1 MLLIKNGHIKPITA
15 PEIEKGCILIG
26 DDGKIAKIGKKIAAP
41 KSATVIDAEGRLVTP
56 GCVEAHCHIGLDG
69 IATREKD
76 YNENLNPIAPN
87 VQALDGIDPTEEGLH
102 NAIAGGVTCGC
113 VTPGSSNIL
122 GGYACAIKFHGIRV
136 DNMVVKNPAA
146 MKGAMGENP
155 KRRHGATNKKPPV
168 TRMGIAAMLREELQK
183 TINYRDAKAA
193 GKNPSYDAKLEAMI
207 PVVNGALPLKMHAH
221 RADDLFTAIR
231 IAKEFNLKLTLCHCT
246 DGALIAEEL
255 ASEGFPVIVGP
266 SWGPKSKQ
274 ELDNKSFATAGILHN
289 AGCKVCIT
297 TDAPV
302 MPIDKLP
309 MAAGL
314 CATAGMPMEAAWKAI
329 TITPAEVL
337 GIEDRVGSLEV
348 GKDGDLVIW
357 TADPLTTIGG
367 KAHMTIIEGKVV
379 YSAE

>member
-15 PEIEKGCILIG
+15 PEIENGCILI
-26 DDGKIAKIGKKIAAP
+26 DDNGKIAQIAEKIDAP
-41 KSATVIDAEGRLVTP
+41 AGATVIDAEGRLVTP
-56 GCVEAHCHIGLDG
+56 GIVEAHCHIGLDG

-76 YNENLNPIAPN
+76 YNENLNPIVPN
-87 VQALDGIDPTEEGLH
+87 VQALDAIDPTEEGLK
-102 NAIAGGVTCGC
+102 NAIMGGVTCGC

-136 DNMVVKNPAA
+136 DNMVVKNPVA
-146 MKGAMGENP
+146 MKAAMGENP
-155 KRRHGATNKKPPV
+155 KKRHGATNKKPPV

-183 TINYRDAKAA
+183 AVNYRDAKAA
-193 GKNPSYDAKLEAMI
+193 GKNSFDAKYEAMI
-207 PVVNGALPLKMHAH
+207 PVVNGDLTLKIHAH

-231 IAKEFNLKLTLCHCT
+231 IAKEFNLKISLDHVTE
-246 DGALIAEEL
+246 GGLIAEEL
-255 ASEGFPVIVGP
+255 AKENIPLIVGP
-266 SWGPKSKQ
+266 SWGTKSKQ

-314 CATAGMPMEAAWKAI
+314 CAAEGLPMEAAWKAI
-329 TITPAEVL
+329 TINPAEVL
-337 GIEDRVGSLEV
+337 EIADRVGSLEV

-367 KAHMTIIEGKVV
+367 RAYTTVIEGKVV
-379 YSAE
+379 YQA

>member
-15 PEIEKGCILIG
+15 EEIENGCILV
-26 DDGKIAKIGKKIAAP
+26 DDNGKIAAIGKDIAAP
-41 KSATVIDAEGRLVTP
+41 EGAEVIDAEGRLVTP

-76 YNENLNPIAPN
+76 YNENLNPIVPN
-87 VQALDGIDPTEEGLH
+87 VQALDGIDPTEEGLK
-102 NAIAGGVTCGC
+102 NAIKGGVTCGC
-113 VTPGSSNIL
+113 VTPGSSNII

-155 KRRHGATNKKPPV
+155 KKRHGATNKKPPV

-183 TINYRDAKAA
+183 AINYRDAKAA
-193 GKNPSYDAKLEAMI
+193 GKNPGFDAKMEAMI
-207 PVVNGALPLKMHAH
+207 PVVNGDLTLKIHAH

-231 IAKEFNLKLTLCHCT
+231 IAKEFNLKISLDHVT
-246 DGALIAEEL
+246 DGALIADEL
-255 ASEGFPVIVGP
+255 AKENIPLIVGP
-266 SWGPKSKQ
+266 SMGTKSKQ
-274 ELDNKSFATAGILHN
+274 ELDNKAFATAGILHK

-302 MPIDKLP
+302 MPIENLP

-314 CATAGMPMEAAWKAI
+314 CAAEGLPLEAAWKAI
-329 TITPAEVL
+329 TINSAEVL
-337 GIEDRVGSLEV
+337 EIADRVGSLEV
-348 GKDGDLVIW
+348 GKDADIVIW
-357 TADPLTTIGG
+357 TADPLKTVGGEAYTTIVNG
-367 KAHMTIIEGKVV
+367 KIV
-379 YSAE
+379 YQA

>member
-15 PEIEKGCILIG
+15 PEIKNGCILI
-26 DDGKIAKIGKKIAAP
+26 DDNGKIAQIAEKIDAP
-41 KSATVIDAEGRLVTP
+41 AGATVIDAEGRLVTP
-56 GCVEAHCHIGLDG
+56 GIVEAHCHIGLDG

-76 YNENLNPIAPN
+76 YNENLNPIVPN
-87 VQALDGIDPTEEGLH
+87 VQALDAIDPTEEGLK
-102 NAIAGGVTCGC
+102 NAIMGGVTCGC

-136 DNMVVKNPAA
+136 DNMVVKNPVA
-146 MKGAMGENP
+146 MKAAMGENP
-155 KRRHGATNKKPPV
+155 KKRHGATNKKPPV

-183 TINYRDAKAA
+183 AVNYRDAKAA
-193 GKNPSYDAKLEAMI
+193 GKDSFDAKMEAMI
-207 PVVNGALPLKMHAH
+207 PVVNGDLTLKIHAH

-231 IAKEFNLKLTLCHCT
+231 IAKEFNLKISLDHVTE
-246 DGALIAEEL
+246 GGLIAEEL
-255 ASEGFPVIVGP
+255 AKENIPLIVGP
-266 SWGPKSKQ
+266 SWGTKSKQ

-314 CATAGMPMEAAWKAI
+314 CAAEGLPMEAAWKAI
-329 TITPAEVL
+329 TINPAEVL
-337 GIEDRVGSLEV
+337 EIADRVGSLEV
-348 GKDGDLVIW
+348 GKDGDVVIW

-367 KAHMTIIEGKVV
+367 RAYTTVIEGKVV
-379 YSAE
+379 YQA

>member
-15 PEIEKGCILIG
+15 PEIENGCILI
-26 DDGKIAKIGKKIAAP
+26 DDNGKIAQIAEKIDAP
-41 KSATVIDAEGRLVTP
+41 AGATVIDAEGRLVTP
-56 GCVEAHCHIGLDG
+56 GIVEAHCHIGLDG

-76 YNENLNPIAPN
+76 YNENLNPIVPN
-87 VQALDGIDPTEEGLH
+87 VQALDAIDPTEEGLK
-102 NAIAGGVTCGC
+102 NAIMGGVTCGC

-136 DNMVVKNPAA
+136 DNMVVKNPVA
-146 MKGAMGENP
+146 MKAAMGENP
-155 KRRHGATNKKPPV
+155 KKRHGATNKKPPV

-183 TINYRDAKAA
+183 AVNYRDAKAA
-193 GKNPSYDAKLEAMI
+193 GKNSFDAKMEAMI
-207 PVVNGALPLKMHAH
+207 PVVNGDLTLKIHAH

-231 IAKEFNLKLTLCHCT
+231 IAKEFNLKISLDHVTE
-246 DGALIAEEL
+246 GGLIAEEL
-255 ASEGFPVIVGP
+255 AKENIPLIVGP
-266 SWGPKSKQ
+266 SWGTKSKQ

-289 AGCKVCIT
+289 AGCKICIT

-314 CATAGMPMEAAWKAI
+314 CAAEGLPIEAAWKAI
-329 TITPAEVL
+329 TINAAEVL
-337 GIEDRVGSLEV
+337 EIADRVGSLEV
-348 GKDGDLVIW
+348 GKDGDVVIW

-367 KAHMTIIEGKVV
+367 RAYTTLIEGKVV
-379 YSAE
+379 YQA

>member
-15 PEIEKGCILIG
+15 EEIENGCILV
-26 DDGKIAKIGKKIAAP
+26 DDNGKIAAIGKDLTAP
-41 KSATVIDAEGRLVTP
+41 AGAEIIDAEGRLVTP
-56 GCVEAHCHIGLDG
+56 GIVEAHCHIGLDG
-69 IATREKD
+69 IATRQYD
-76 YNENLNPIAPN
+76 YNENLNPIVPN
-87 VQALDGIDPTEEGLH
+87 VQALDGIDPTEEGLK
-102 NAIAGGVTCGC
+102 NAIKGGVTCGC
-113 VTPGSSNIL
+113 VTPGSSNII

-155 KRRHGATNKKPPV
+155 KKRHGATNKKPPV

-193 GKNPSYDAKLEAMI
+193 GKNPSYDAKMEAMI
-207 PVVNGALPLKMHAH
+207 PVVNGDLTLKIHAH

-231 IAKEFNLKLTLCHCT
+231 IAKEFNLKISLDHVT

-255 ASEGFPVIVGP
+255 AKENIPLIVGP
-266 SWGPKSKQ
+266 SMGTKSKQ
-274 ELDNKSFATAGILHN
+274 ELDHKAFATAGILHK

-302 MPIDKLP
+302 MPIENLP

-314 CATAGMPMEAAWKAI
+314 CAAEGLPLEAAWKAI
-329 TITPAEVL
+329 TINPAEVL
-337 GIEDRVGSLEV
+337 EIADRVGSLEV
-348 GKDGDLVIW
+348 GKDADIVIW
-357 TADPLTTIGG
+357 TANPLTTIGG
-367 KAHMTIIEGKVV
+367 RAYTTIVDGKVV
-379 YSAE
+379 YQA

>member
-1 MLLIKNGHIKPITA
+1 MLLIKNGHIKPITSA
-15 PEIEKGCILIG
+15 EIENGCILV
-26 DDGKIAKIGKKIAAP
+26 DDNGKIAKIGKKIPAP
-41 KSATVIDAEGRLVTP
+41 KGTTVIDAEGRLVTP
-56 GCVEAHCHIGLDG
+56 GIVEAHCHIGLDG

-87 VQALDGIDPTEEGLH
+87 VQALDAIDPTEEGLK
-102 NAIAGGVTCGC
+102 NAIMGGVTCGC

-146 MKGAMGENP
+146 MKAAMGENP
-155 KRRHGATNKKPPV
+155 KKRHGATNKKPPV

-183 TINYRDAKAA
+183 AINYRNAKAA
-193 GKNPSYDAKLEAMI
+193 GKDIFDAKMEAMI
-207 PVVNGALPLKMHAH
+207 PVVNGDLTLKIHAH

-231 IAKEFNLKLTLCHCT
+231 IAKEFNLKISLDHATE
-246 DGALIAEEL
+246 GALIAEEL
-255 ASEGFPVIVGP
+255 AKENIPLIVGP
-266 SWGPKSKQ
+266 SWGGKTKQ
-274 ELDNKSFATAGILHN
+274 ELDNKSFATAGILHK

-314 CATAGMPMEAAWKAI
+314 CAAEGLPMEAAWKAI
-329 TITPAEVL
+329 TINPAEVL
-337 GIEDRVGSLEV
+337 EIADRVGSLEV
-348 GKDGDLVIW
+348 GKDADIVIW

-367 KAHMTIIEGKVV
+367 KAHITIVDGKIV
-379 YSAE
+379 YQA

>member
-1 MLLIKNGHIKPITA
+1 MLLIKNGYIKPITSA
-15 PEIEKGCILIG
+15 EIQNGCILVG
-26 DDGKIAKIGKKIAAP
+26 GDGKILQIAENIAAP
-41 KSATVIDAEGRLVTP
+41 AGAQVIDAEGRLVTP

-87 VQALDGIDPTEEGLH
+87 VQALDGIDPTEEGLK
-102 NAIAGGVTCGC
+102 NAIMGGVTCGC

-136 DNMVVKNPAA
+136 DDMVVKNPAA

-155 KRRHGATNKKPPV
+155 KRRHGQTNKKPPV

-183 TINYRDAKAA
+183 TVNYRDAKAA
-193 GKNPSYDAKLEAMI
+193 GKNPGYDAKLEAMI
-207 PVVNGALPLKMHAH
+207 PVVNGELTLKIHAH
-221 RADDLFTAIR
+221 RADDIFTAIR
-231 IAKEFNLKLTLCHCT
+231 IAKEFNLKISLDHVTE
-246 DGALIAEEL
+246 GALIAPEL
-255 ASEGFPVIVGP
+255 AKENIPLIIGP
-266 SWGPKSKQ
+266 SWGSKSKQ
-274 ELDNKSFATAGILHN
+274 ELDNKTFATAGILHK

-314 CATAGMPMEAAWKAI
+314 CAAEGLPMEAAWKAI
-329 TITPAEVL
+329 TIHPAEVL
-337 GIEDRVGSLEV
+337 EIADRVGSLEV
-348 GKDGDLVIW
+348 GKDADIVIW

-367 KAHMTIIEGKVV
+367 KAYITIVDGKIV
-379 YSAE
+379 YQA

>member
-1 MLLIKNGHIKPITA
+1 MLLIKNGYIKPITSA
-15 PEIEKGCILIG
+15 EIQNGCILVG
-26 DDGKIAKIGKKIAAP
+26 GDGKILQIAENIAAP
-41 KSATVIDAEGRLVTP
+41 AGAQVIDAEGRLVTP

-87 VQALDGIDPTEEGLH
+87 VQALDGIDPTEEGLK
-102 NAIAGGVTCGC
+102 NAIMGGVTCGC

-136 DNMVVKNPAA
+136 DDMVVKNPAA

-155 KRRHGATNKKPPV
+155 KRRHGQTNKKPPV

-183 TINYRDAKAA
+183 TVNYRDAKAA
-193 GKNPSYDAKLEAMI
+193 GKNPGYDAKLEAMI
-207 PVVNGALPLKMHAH
+207 PVVNGELTLKIHAH
-221 RADDLFTAIR
+221 RADDIFTAIR
-231 IAKEFNLKLTLCHCT
+231 IAKEFNLKISLDHVTE
-246 DGALIAEEL
+246 GALIAPEL
-255 ASEGFPVIVGP
+255 AKENIPLIIGP
-266 SWGPKSKQ
+266 SWGSKSKQ
-274 ELDNKSFATAGILHN
+274 ELDNKTFATAGILHK

-314 CATAGMPMEAAWKAI
+314 CAAEGLPMEAAWKAI
-329 TITPAEVL
+329 TIHPAEVL
-337 GIEDRVGSLEV
+337 EIADRVGSLEV
-348 GKDGDLVIW
+348 GKDADIVIW
-357 TADPLTTIGG
+357 TADPLTTISG
-367 KAHMTIIEGKVV
+367 KAYITIVDGKIV
-379 YSAE
+379 YQA

>member
-15 PEIEKGCILIG
+15 EEIENGCILV
-26 DDGKIAKIGKKIAAP
+26 DDNGKIAAIGKDIAAP
-41 KSATVIDAEGRLVTP
+41 EGAEIIDAEGRLVTP

-76 YNENLNPIAPN
+76 YNENLNPIVPN
-87 VQALDGIDPTEEGLH
+87 VQALDGIDPTEEGLK
-102 NAIAGGVTCGC
+102 NAIKGGVTCGC
-113 VTPGSSNIL
+113 VTPGSSNII

-155 KRRHGATNKKPPV
+155 KKRHGATNKKPPV

-183 TINYRDAKAA
+183 AINYRDAKAA
-193 GKNPSYDAKLEAMI
+193 GKNPGFDAKMEAMI
-207 PVVNGALPLKMHAH
+207 PVVNGDLTLKIHAH

-231 IAKEFNLKLTLCHCT
+231 IAKEFNLKISLDHVT
-246 DGALIAEEL
+246 DGALIADEL
-255 ASEGFPVIVGP
+255 AKENIPLIVGP
-266 SWGPKSKQ
+266 SMGTKSKQ
-274 ELDNKSFATAGILHN
+274 ELDNKAFATAGILHK

-302 MPIDKLP
+302 MPIENLP

-314 CATAGMPMEAAWKAI
+314 CAAEGLPLEAAWKAI
-329 TITPAEVL
+329 TINSAEVL
-337 GIEDRVGSLEV
+337 EIADRVGSLEV
-348 GKDGDLVIW
+348 GKDADIVIW

-367 KAHMTIIEGKVV
+367 RAYTTIVDGKVV
-379 YSAE
+379 YQA

>member
-15 PEIEKGCILIG
+15 PEIKNGCILI
-26 DDGKIAKIGKKIAAP
+26 DDNGKIAQIAEKIDAP
-41 KSATVIDAEGRLVTP
+41 AGATVIDAEGRLVTP
-56 GCVEAHCHIGLDG
+56 GIVEAHCHIGLDG

-76 YNENLNPIAPN
+76 YNENLNPIVPN
-87 VQALDGIDPTEEGLH
+87 VQALDAIDPTEEGLK
-102 NAIAGGVTCGC
+102 NAIMGGVTCGC

-136 DNMVVKNPAA
+136 DNMVVKNPVA
-146 MKGAMGENP
+146 MKAAMGENP
-155 KRRHGATNKKPPV
+155 KKRHGATNKKPPV

-183 TINYRDAKAA
+183 AVNYRDAKAA
-193 GKNPSYDAKLEAMI
+193 GKNSFDAKYEAML
-207 PVVNGALPLKMHAH
+207 PVVNGDLTLKIHAH

-231 IAKEFNLKLTLCHCT
+231 IAKEFNLKISLDHVTE
-246 DGALIAEEL
+246 GGLIAEEL
-255 ASEGFPVIVGP
+255 AKENIPLIVGP
-266 SWGPKSKQ
+266 SWGTKSKQ

-314 CATAGMPMEAAWKAI
+314 CAAEGLPMEAAWKAI
-329 TITPAEVL
+329 TINPAEVL
-337 GIEDRVGSLEV
+337 EIADRVGSLEV
-348 GKDGDLVIW
+348 GKDGDVVIW

-367 KAHMTIIEGKVV
+367 RAYTTVIEGKVV
-379 YSAE
+379 YQA

>member
-1 MLLIKNGHIKPITA
+1 MLLIKNGYIKPITA
-15 PEIEKGCILIG
+15 PEIENGCILVG
-26 DDGKIAKIGKKIAAP
+26 DDGKIAAIGKDIPAP
-41 KSATVIDAEGRLVTP
+41 TGAEVIDAEGRLVTP

-76 YNENLNPIAPN
+76 YNENLNPITPN
-87 VQALDGIDPTEEGLH
+87 VRAIDGIDPTEEGLK
-102 NAIAGGVTCGC
+102 NAIKGGVTCGC

-122 GGYACAIKFHGIRV
+122 GGTACAIKFHGIRV

-155 KRRHGATNKKPPV
+155 KKRHGSTNKKPPV

-183 TINYRDAKAA
+183 AINYRDAKAA
-193 GKNPSYDAKLEAMI
+193 GKDPSYDAKMEALI
-207 PVVNGALPLKMHAH
+207 PVVNGELTLKIHAH

-231 IAKEFNLKLTLCHCT
+231 IAKEFNLKISLDHVT
-246 DGALIAEEL
+246 DGALIADEL
-255 ASEGFPVIVGP
+255 AKENIPLIVGP
-266 SWGPKSKQ
+266 SWGSRSKQ
-274 ELDNKSFATAGILHN
+274 ELDNKTFATAGILHN

-302 MPIDKLP
+302 IPIDKLP

-314 CATAGMPMEAAWKAI
+314 CVAEGLPMEAAWKAI
-329 TITPAEVL
+329 TINSAEVL
-337 GIEDRVGSLEV
+337 GIADRVGSLEA
-348 GKDGDLVIW
+348 GKDADIVIW

-367 KAHMTIIEGKVV
+367 KAYTTIVDGKVV
-379 YSAE
+379 YQA

>member
-1 MLLIKNGHIKPITA
+1 MLLIKNGYIKPISS
-15 PEIEKGCILIG
+15 PDIPKGSVLIG
-26 DDGKIAKIGKKIAAP
+26 DDGKILKIGKRIATP
-41 KSATVIDAEGRLVTP
+41 ENATVIDAQGRLVTP

-76 YNENLNPIAPN
+76 YNENLNPISPN
-87 VQALDGIDPTEEGLH
+87 VCAIDGIDPMEEGLK
-102 NAIAGGVTCGC
+102 NAIKGGVTCGC

-122 GGYACAIKFHGIRV
+122 GGTACVIKFHGIRV

-183 TINYRDAKAA
+183 TIHYRDAKAA

-207 PVVNGALPLKMHAH
+207 PVVNGELPLKIHAH
-221 RADDLFTAIR
+221 RADDIFTAIR
-231 IAKEFNLKLTLCHCT
+231 IAKEFKLKITLDHCT
-246 DGALIAEEL
+246 EGALIAEEL
-255 ASEGFPVIVGP
+255 AKENIPLIVGP
-266 SWGPKSKQ
+266 SMGSKSKQ
-274 ELDNKSFATAGILHN
+274 ELDNKTFATAGILHK
-289 AGCKVCIT
+289 AGCKISIT

-302 MPIDKLP
+302 MPIQNLP

-314 CATAGMPMEAAWKAI
+314 CVNEGLPMEAAWKAI
-329 TITPAEVL
+329 TINSAETL
-337 GIEDRVGSLEV
+337 GIADRVGSLEV
-348 GKDGDLVIW
+348 GKDGDVVIW

-367 KAHMTIIEGKVV
+367 QAYITIIDGKVV
-379 YSAE
+379 YQA

>member
-1 MLLIKNGHIKPITA
+1 MLLIKNGYIKPITSA
-15 PEIEKGCILIG
+15 EIQNGCILVG
-26 DDGKIAKIGKKIAAP
+26 GDGKILQIAENIAAP
-41 KSATVIDAEGRLVTP
+41 AGAQVIDAEGRLVTP

-87 VQALDGIDPTEEGLH
+87 VQALDGIDPTEEGLK
-102 NAIAGGVTCGC
+102 NAIMGGVTCGC

-136 DNMVVKNPAA
+136 DDMVVKNPAA

-155 KRRHGATNKKPPV
+155 KRRHGQTNQKPPV

-183 TINYRDAKAA
+183 TVNYRDAKAA
-193 GKNPSYDAKLEAMI
+193 GKNPGYDAKLEAMI
-207 PVVNGALPLKMHAH
+207 PVVNGELTLKIHAH
-221 RADDLFTAIR
+221 RADDIFTAIR
-231 IAKEFNLKLTLCHCT
+231 IAKEFNLKISLDHVTE
-246 DGALIAEEL
+246 GALIAPEL
-255 ASEGFPVIVGP
+255 AKENIPLIIGP
-266 SWGPKSKQ
+266 SWGSKSKQ
-274 ELDNKSFATAGILHN
+274 ELDNKTFATAGILHK

-314 CATAGMPMEAAWKAI
+314 CAAEGLPMEAAWKAI
-329 TITPAEVL
+329 TIHPAEVL
-337 GIEDRVGSLEV
+337 EIADRVGSLEV
-348 GKDGDLVIW
+348 GKDADIVIW

-367 KAHMTIIEGKVV
+367 KAYITSVDGKIV
-379 YSAE
+379 YQA

>member
-15 PEIEKGCILIG
+15 PEIPCGCVLIG
-26 DDGKIAKIGKKIAAP
+26 DDGKILEIGENIAAP
-41 KSATVIDAEGRLVTP
+41 AGAAVIDAEGRLVTP
-56 GCVEAHCHIGLDG
+56 GCVEAHCHIGLHG
-69 IATREKD
+69 IATREAD
-76 YNENLNPIAPN
+76 YNENMNPISPN
-87 VQALDGIDPTEEGLH
+87 VQALDGIDPTEEGLR
-102 NAIAGGVTCGC
+102 NAIEGGVTCGC

-136 DNMVVKNPAA
+136 DKMVVKNPAA

-155 KRRHGATNKKPPV
+155 KKRHGNINKKPPV

-193 GKNPSYDAKLEAMI
+193 GKNPGYDAKLEAMI
-207 PVVNGALPLKMHAH
+207 PVVNGELPLKMHAH
-221 RADDLFTAIR
+221 RADDIFTAIR
-231 IAKEFNLKLTLCHCT
+231 IAREFGLKLTLDHCT
-246 DGALIAEEL
+246 EGALIAQEL
-255 ASEGFPVIVGP
+255 AEEGFPVIVGP
-266 SWGPKSKQ
+266 SWGTKSKQ
-274 ELDNKSFATAGILHN
+274 ELDNKSFATAGVLYK

-302 MPIDKLP
+302 MPIEKLP

-314 CATAGMPMEAAWKAI
+314 CAAEGLPLEAAWQAI
-329 TITPAEVL
+329 TINPAETL
-337 GIEDRVGSLEV
+337 GIAHRVGSLEV

-357 TADPLTTIGG
+357 TANPLTTIGG
-367 KAHMTIIEGKVV
+367 KAYITIIEGKVV

>member
-15 PEIEKGCILIG
+15 PEIENGCILI
-26 DDGKIAKIGKKIAAP
+26 DDNGKIAQIAEKIDAP
-41 KSATVIDAEGRLVTP
+41 AGATVIDAEGRLVTP
-56 GCVEAHCHIGLDG
+56 GIVEAHCHIGLDG

-76 YNENLNPIAPN
+76 YNENLNPIVPN
-87 VQALDGIDPTEEGLH
+87 VQALDAIDPTEEGLK
-102 NAIAGGVTCGC
+102 NAIMGGVTCGC

-136 DNMVVKNPAA
+136 DNMVVKNPVA
-146 MKGAMGENP
+146 MKAAMGENP
-155 KRRHGATNKKPPV
+155 KKRHGATNTKPPV

-183 TINYRDAKAA
+183 AVNYRDAKAA
-193 GKNPSYDAKLEAMI
+193 GKNSFDAKYEAMI
-207 PVVNGALPLKMHAH
+207 PVVNGDLTLKIHAH

-231 IAKEFNLKLTLCHCT
+231 IAKEFNLKISLDHVTE
-246 DGALIAEEL
+246 GGLIAEEL
-255 ASEGFPVIVGP
+255 AKENIPLIVGP
-266 SWGPKSKQ
+266 SWGTKSKQ

-314 CATAGMPMEAAWKAI
+314 CAAEGLPMEAAWKAI
-329 TITPAEVL
+329 TINPAEVL
-337 GIEDRVGSLEV
+337 EIADRVGSLEV
-348 GKDGDLVIW
+348 GKDGDVVIW

-367 KAHMTIIEGKVV
+367 RAYTTVIEGKVV
-379 YSAE
+379 YQA

>member
-15 PEIEKGCILIG
+15 PEIEKGCILI
-26 DDGKIAKIGKKIAAP
+26 DDKGKIAAIGQEIAAP
-41 KSATVIDAEGRLVTP
+41 AGAEVIDAEGRLVTP
-56 GCVEAHCHIGLDG
+56 GIVEAHCHIGLDG

-76 YNENLNPIAPN
+76 YNENLNPIVPN
-87 VQALDGIDPTEEGLH
+87 VQALDAIDPTEEGLK
-102 NAIAGGVTCGC
+102 NAIKGGVTCGC

-136 DNMVVKNPAA
+136 DNMVVKNPVA
-146 MKGAMGENP
+146 MKAAMGENP
-155 KRRHGATNKKPPV
+155 KKRHGATNKKPPV

-183 TINYRDAKAA
+183 AINYREAKAA
-193 GKNPSYDAKLEAMI
+193 GKNAYDAKMEAML
-207 PVVNGALPLKMHAH
+207 PVVNGELTLKIHAH
-221 RADDLFTAIR
+221 RADDIFTAIR
-231 IAKEFNLKLTLCHCT
+231 IAREFNLKISLDHATE
-246 DGALIAEEL
+246 GALIADEL
-255 ASEGFPVIVGP
+255 AKENIPLIVGP
-266 SWGPKSKQ
+266 SWGSKSKQ

-314 CATAGMPMEAAWKAI
+314 CAAEGLPMEAAWKAI
-329 TITPAEVL
+329 TINSAEVL
-337 GIEDRVGSLEV
+337 EIADRVGSLEV
-348 GKDGDLVIW
+348 GKDADIVIW

-367 KAHMTIIEGKVV
+367 KAYTTIVDGKVV
-379 YSAE
+379 YQA

>member
-15 PEIEKGCILIG
+15 EEIENGCILV
-26 DDGKIAKIGKKIAAP
+26 DDNGKIAAISKDLTAP
-41 KSATVIDAEGRLVTP
+41 AGAEIIDAEGRLVTP
-56 GCVEAHCHIGLDG
+56 GIVEAHCHIGLDG
-69 IATREKD
+69 IATRQYD
-76 YNENLNPIAPN
+76 YNENLNPIVPN
-87 VQALDGIDPTEEGLH
+87 VQALDGIDPTEEGLK
-102 NAIAGGVTCGC
+102 NAIKGGVTCGC
-113 VTPGSSNIL
+113 VTPGSSNII

-155 KRRHGATNKKPPV
+155 KKRHGATNKKPPV
-168 TRMGIAAMLREELQK
+168 TRMGIAAILREELQK

-193 GKNPSYDAKLEAMI
+193 GKNPSYDAKMEAMI
-207 PVVNGALPLKMHAH
+207 PVVNGDLTLKIHAH

-231 IAKEFNLKLTLCHCT
+231 IAKEFNLKISLDHVT

-255 ASEGFPVIVGP
+255 AKENIPLIVGP
-266 SWGPKSKQ
+266 SMGTKSKQ

-302 MPIDKLP
+302 MPIEKLP

-314 CATAGMPMEAAWKAI
+314 CAAEGLPLEAAWKAI
-329 TITPAEVL
+329 TINPAEVL
-337 GIEDRVGSLEV
+337 EIADRVGSLEV
-348 GKDGDLVIW
+348 GKDADIVIW
-357 TADPLTTIGG
+357 TANPLTTIGG
-367 KAHMTIIEGKVV
+367 RAYTTIVDGKVV
-379 YSAE
+379 YQA